1 MENKDKKYQNKF
13 QLIIFFLQG
22 AKRYF
27 GLSVFFVCF
36 LALFELIN
44 PKIIGYT
51 VDFIIGDVKAVPVFL
66 LDWIDSI
73 GGREYVLSH
82 LYIIS
87 LLVIGIAIIGAVFR
101 YCFMLFNSMG
111 AEALTKRMRN
121 TLYSHIISLPYS
133 WHDVNKTG
141 DIIQRCTSD
150 VEMIKKFI
158 SEQMTNLVRMIVS
171 IVLAIYFMMK
181 IHTTLTLIAIA
192 FIPVVVVYSLMFHN
206 KIGASFEKVD
216 TEEGHLSSIA
226 QENLTGVRVV
236 RAFGREKYEKD
247 RFEKKNEEYTN
258 LWVKMMKI
266 LGSFWVT
273 NDIISG
279 VEVLS
284 VLAFGAYF
292 AVNGEI
298 SAGSY
303 VAFASYNALL
313 SFPVRQL
320 GRVISEMSKAGIS
333 IDRIMY
339 IMNSKEETDET
350 TAGGFPGNGDIE
362 FRNVS
367 FSYDNEKVLD
377 NLSLKIKKGQTI
389 GILGG
394 TGSGKS
400 TMIQLLDGLYDLPK
414 ENGSIYINNVDIRQ
428 IRKKDLRDSI
438 GMVLQEPYLFSRS
451 IEDNIRIVD
460 ESLSH
465 REVEEVVGIASL
477 TSSIGK
483 FKDGY
488 DTYVGER
495 GVTLSGGQK
504 QRTAISQML
513 IRKTPIMIFDDSLSA
528 VDAETDAKIRE
539 GLKNI
544 SDETTVIMISHR
556 ITTLMQSD
564 NIFVIEDGKVIESG
578 THEELLKLNGNYKN
592 IYNLQSSQGEEA
604 VNEYK

>member
-1 MENKDKKYQNKF
+1 M
-13 QLIIFFLQG
+13 
-22 AKRYF
+22 
-27 GLSVFFVCF
+27 
-36 LALFELIN
+36 
-44 PKIIGYT
+44 
-51 VDFIIGDVKAVPVFL
+51 DFIIGDVKAVPVFL

-350 TAGGFPGNGDIE
+350 TAGGFPENGDIE

-592 IYNLQSSQGEEA
+592 IYNLQSSQGEE